1 MKYCVEDRDIAY
13 VCPRPL
19 QEERL
24 GDLWSSVDL
33 LSHQVAKGNRQDPNL
48 RGQCIQLHSAIV
60 SVRIIALFPRSCQ
73 PPYTVL
79 ATGVIAFTCSDFT
92 HLLY

>member
-1 MKYCVEDRDIAY
+1 M
-13 VCPRPL
+13 CPRPL

-60 SVRIIALFPRSCQ
+60 SVRPL
-73 PPYTVL
+73 
-79 ATGVIAFTCSDFT
+79 
-92 HLLY
+92 